1 MSRAWVFVYSI
12 ALGISLFASD
22 MAFQPGALAQTGSL
36 DPAKISEFQAK
47 LESAQSTQADINRR
61 VMCMDQRDAQ
71 LVSQRDN
78 LDGRIGSLRDNEKTL
93 APKVKALED
102 AYRGYMGNYETER
115 RIVDGFR
122 RQREAVEARKR
133 GQEQALR
140 ECKAKWYTINASC
153 DAAYSLLE
161 VAGEIK
167 NYDGDIA
174 AAARRE
180 QIAHDSAN
188 FALGNL
194 EQSKRDFDLT
204 RKQADALA
212 AEINQTE
219 HEMGATK
226 IALSGLRKEVQ
237 PNKNLIDQFANALT
251 EAKDV
256 NLADARAR
264 TLRAL
269 AEIAAKIDA
278 AMVDSAAAVRRAD
291 ENLGA
296 EWMKSCR
303 VN

>member
-1 MSRAWVFVYSI
+1 MSRAWAFVYSI

-22 MAFQPGALAQTGSL
+22 MAFQPGALAQTGGL

-47 LESAQSTQADINRR
+47 LESAQRTQADINRR
-61 VMCMDQRDAQ
+61 VMCMSQREPQ
-71 LVSQRDN
+71 LISQRDD
-78 LDGRIGSLRDNEKTL
+78 LDLRIGSLRAKEKTL
-93 APKVKALED
+93 APNVKAAED
-102 AYRGYMGNYETER
+102 SYRGYMDTYETER
-115 RIVDGFR
+115 SNVDKFR
-122 RQREAVEARKR
+122 RHREEVEARKR

-161 VAGEIK
+161 VVGEIK

-180 QIAHDSAN
+180 QIANDSAN
-188 FALGNL
+188 FALTNL
-194 EQSKRDFDLT
+194 EQSKQDFDST
-204 RKQADALA
+204 RKLADALA
-212 AEINQTE
+212 ADLKQTE

-226 IALSGLRKEVQ
+226 IALSGLRAELQ
-237 PNKNLIDQFANALT
+237 PNTNLIGQFANALE

-269 AEIAAKIDA
+269 AEIARKIDA
-278 AMVDSAAAVRRAD
+278 AMVDSTAAVRRAD